1 MLLLEFLL
9 AMLPIIWLI
18 AALSGLKM
26 PLVKYLLKCKE
37 EAAALSKTYTR
48 YSIEECFKLAISCII
63 FLNATAPPCK
73 SKKKPAPERV

>member
-1 MLLLEFLL
+1 MPYNGKDFF
-9 AMLPIIWLI
+9 
-18 AALSGLKM
+18 AAYSCTLHHIT
-26 PLVKYLLKCKE
+26 PVVKYLLKCKE